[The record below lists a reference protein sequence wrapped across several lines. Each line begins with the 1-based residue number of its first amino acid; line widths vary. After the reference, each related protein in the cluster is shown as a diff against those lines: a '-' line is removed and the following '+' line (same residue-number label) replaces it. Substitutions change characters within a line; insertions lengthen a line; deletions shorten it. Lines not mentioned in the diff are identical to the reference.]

1 LITSSKAYIS
11 YLITNGHYKKCL
23 AARVKAIPN
32 RLIVNK
38 PGHLTTNWAQN
49 VVSQQASP
57 ELKNTKIQHL
67 ELVSVDVGTTTRVR
81 LKVEHDGPPE
91 LPKRWF
97 VKLPSLSWR
106 AKTITA
112 LPRLLP
118 TEIRFYQ
125 ELAPVIPM
133 NKPQLLAARS
143 RLGKGSTLVINDVT
157 EVNALPGRAGDA
169 LSAAQAHKVVEHLAR
184 CHTHFIHLVKRDP
197 RFLWLAGPIRRLEDG
212 LGSAL
217 AVPLMKR
224 GLHLAGGNIPQTL
237 HQGALD
243 YARNRKRVMKFLSTE
258 TPTLVHHDCHP
269 GNLFWQDDL
278 PGFLDWQMVRLGEAI
293 SDISYFL
300 ATALDPET
308 RRTCEIEVLRH
319 YYEILRADRS
329 LTCNFNTLFD
339 RYRAHLA
346 YPFEAM
352 VVTLAVGGLMRLDSN
367 LEMIRRS
374 ALAVADHETFKV
386 LPLKG

>member
-1 LITSSKAYIS
+1 MNNAHL
-11 YLITNGHYKKCL
+11 N
-23 AARVKAIPN
+23 P
-32 RLIVNK
+32 LIVTK
-38 PGHLTTNWAQN
+38 PQHLTTQWAQS
-49 VVSQQASP
+49 VVNQQSNP
-57 ELKNTKIQHL
+57 ELKKTKIQHL
-67 ELVSVDVGTTTRVR
+67 ELMSVDVGTTTRVR
-81 LKVEHDGPPE
+81 LQVEHDGPAS

-118 TEIRFYQ
+118 TEVRFYQ
-125 ELAPVIPM
+125 ELAPVIPI
-133 NKPQLLAARS
+133 NKPQVLAAHS
-143 RLGKGSTLVINDVT
+143 RFGKGSTLVINDVT
-157 EVNALPGRAGDA
+157 EVNAVAGRAGDA
-169 LSAAQAHKVVEHLAR
+169 LSAAQAHKVVEQLAR
-184 CHTHFIHLVKRDP
+184 CHAHFIHKVTRDP
-197 RFLWLAGPIRRLEDG
+197 GFLWLAGPIRRLEDG
-212 LGSAL
+212 LGTAL
-217 AVPLMKR
+217 AIPLMKR
-224 GLHLAGGNIPQTL
+224 GLRLAGDIVPLNL
-237 HQGALD
+237 HRPAMD
-243 YARNRKRVMKFLSTE
+243 YARNRKAIMRFLSTG

-269 GNLFWQDDL
+269 GNLFWQNDE

-308 RRTCEIEVLRH
+308 RRACEIEVLRH
-319 YYEILRADRS
+319 YYEILLSDKS
-329 LTCNFNTLFD
+329 LTCDFNTLLD

-374 ALAVADHETFKV
+374 AFAVADHETFKV
-386 LPLKG
+386 LPLKA